1 MKHQIRVEMIDIIQQ
16 VLIKNGLLF
25 AFLVVGAIMLFSYW
39 FSRRFTHNKLPGVA
53 IAIII
58 GLGFAFLGD
67 KKGISDIPLF
77 GGMALLGG
85 SMLRD
90 FAVVAT
96 AMGADLSKIKTAG
109 LAGVIS
115 LFVGVAL
122 SFFGGAFI
130 AWSLGYSDAVSLTT
144 IGAGACTYIV
154 GPVTG
159 SALGASS
166 EVIAI
171 SIAAGVVKTVV
182 ATIGTPLVAKYIGLD
197 NPHSAV
203 VFGGLIGTTSGVT
216 AGLAATDP
224 KLVPYG
230 ALTATFYT
238 GLGCLLCPSL
248 FYFLLRALV

>member
-1 MKHQIRVEMIDIIQQ
+1 MEIIEK
-16 VLIKNGLLF
+16 VIAKNGLLF
-25 AFLVVGAIMLFSYW
+25 AFLFVGFIMLLSYW
-39 FSRRFTHNKLPGVA
+39 LSDKLTRKKIPGVA
-53 IAIII
+53 IAILIAL
-58 GLGFAFLGD
+58 GLAFLGE
-67 KKGISDIPLF
+67 KKGLADIPLF
-77 GGMALLGG
+77 AGMALLGG

-96 AMGADLSKIKTAG
+96 AMGADLDKIKQAG
-109 LAGVIS
+109 LAGTIS
-115 LFVGVAL
+115 LFVGV
-122 SFFGGAFI
+122 FI
-130 AWSLGYSDAVSLTT
+130 AFFIGAILAFFMGYADAVSMAT

-166 EVIAI
+166 DVIAI
-171 SIAAGVVKTVV
+171 SIAIGVIKTIVTTV
-182 ATIGTPLVAKYIGLD
+182 LTPLIAKTIQLD

-203 VFGGLIGTTSGVT
+203 VFGGLIGTSSGVA

-238 GLGCLLCPSL
+238 GLGCLLCPSI
-248 FYFLLRALV
+248 FYFFLKFLID

>member
-1 MKHQIRVEMIDIIQQ
+1 MIELVEN

-25 AFLVVGAIMLFSYW
+25 AFLCVGVVMWAAFW
-39 FSRRFTHNKLPGVA
+39 VSRNVLGGKIPGVA
-53 IAIII
+53 LAIIA
-58 GLGFAFLGD
+58 GLALAFLGD
-67 KKGISDIPLF
+67 KKGLADIPLF
-77 GGMALLGG
+77 AGLALLGG

-96 AMGADLSKIKTAG
+96 AMGADLDKIKTAG
-109 LAGVIS
+109 LAGVVALGLGILS
-115 LFVGVAL
+115 AFFIGVGVA
-122 SFFGGAFI
+122 FAM
-130 AWSLGYSDAVSLTT
+130 GYADAVSLTT

-171 SIAAGVVKTVV
+171 SIAAGVVKTIVTTV
-182 ATIGTPLVAKYIGLD
+182 ATPLLARFIGLD

-203 VFGGLIGTTSGVT
+203 VFGGLIGTTSGVA

-238 GLGCLLCPSL
+238 GLGCLLCPSVL
-248 FYFLLRALV
+248 YLLLDWIMA

>member
-1 MKHQIRVEMIDIIQQ
+1 MLDTISQ
-16 VLIKNGLLF
+16 VIGKNGLIF
-25 AFLVVGAIMLFSYW
+25 AFLFVGVVMLFSFW
-39 FSRRFTHNKLPGVA
+39 FSNTFTRKKIPGVA
-53 IAIII
+53 IAILI
-58 GLGFAFLGD
+58 GLGLALFGG
-67 KKGISDIPLF
+67 KKGIADVPIF
-77 GGMALLGG
+77 AGMALLGG

-90 FAVVAT
+90 FTVVAT
-96 AMGADLSKIKTAG
+96 AMGADLDKIKHAG
-109 LAGVIS
+109 LAGAIA
-115 LFVGVAL
+115 LFIGVLVSFFFGVAVAY
-122 SFFGGAFI
+122 F
-130 AWSLGYSDAVSLTT
+130 LGYTDAESMAT

-171 SIAAGVVKTVV
+171 SIAAGVVKTIVT
-182 ATIGTPLVAKYIGLD
+182 TIGTPLIAKSIHLD

-203 VFGGLIGTTSGVT
+203 VFGGLLGTTSGVA

-238 GLGCLLCPSL
+238 GLGCLICPSVL
-248 FYFLLRALV
+248 YLLLRAVGL

>member
-1 MKHQIRVEMIDIIQQ
+1 MEIIEK
-16 VLIKNGLLF
+16 VIAKNGLLF
-25 AFLVVGAIMLFSYW
+25 AFLFVGFIMLLSYW
-39 FSRRFTHNKLPGVA
+39 LSEKLTRKKIPGVA
-53 IAIII
+53 LAIII
-58 GLGFAFLGD
+58 ALGLAFLGE
-67 KKGISDIPLF
+67 KKGLADIPLF
-77 GGMALLGG
+77 AGMALLGG

-96 AMGADLSKIKTAG
+96 AMGADLDKIKQAG
-109 LAGVIS
+109 LAGTIS
-115 LFVGVAL
+115 LFVGV
-122 SFFGGAFI
+122 FI
-130 AWSLGYSDAVSLTT
+130 AFFIGAILAFFMGYSDAVSMAT

-166 EVIAI
+166 DVIAI
-171 SIAAGVVKTVV
+171 SIAIGVIKTIVTTV
-182 ATIGTPLVAKYIGLD
+182 LTPLIAKTIQLD

-203 VFGGLIGTTSGVT
+203 VFGGLIGTSSGVA

-238 GLGCLLCPSL
+238 GLGCLLCPSI
-248 FYFLLRALV
+248 FYFFLRFLVS